1 MNGILA
7 LLAMLSLAGAAAVP
21 KERRLCFCAGGGDE
35 DMKIAND
42 ALPAFDCR
50 RESDEAAGR
59 FIRHRENGNIQRA
72 KELGEAFAHQMKAL
86 ESASG
91 DPAVLAQKKVL
102 FAFVVNK
109 VIEETAPDSILAQ
122 AALSSFYQT
131 VQEIAPG
138 DYATISDSAAFSL
151 YILADRG
158 RRNRNQDT
166 PGEVFAELCGQRGR
180 EEYCYIGQ
188 SLYNQYHLDCLDL
201 CRQTEFFP

>member
-1 MNGILA
+1 MFHA
-7 LLAMLSLAGAAAVP
+7 
-21 KERRLCFCAGGGDE
+21 
-35 DMKIAND
+35 
-42 ALPAFDCR
+42 
-50 RESDEAAGR
+50 
-59 FIRHRENGNIQRA
+59 
-72 KELGEAFAHQMKAL
+72 
-86 ESASG
+86 
-91 DPAVLAQKKVL
+91 
-102 FAFVVNK
+102 
-109 VIEETAPDSILAQ
+109 
-122 AALSSFYQT
+122 SFYQT

-201 CRQTEFFP
+201 CRQTEFSP